1 MSAMED
7 AGMPRLLSFSYRD
20 SKGQVSERQLTR
32 WKENSVHIQGH
43 SDGDTFYRTFR
54 KDRVIE
60 YFSGSEYLRFDKAPP
75 APVLVS
81 IAPADVRGEIL
92 FTGFLAADRLKL
104 EALAE
109 KQGLCVVKTPTKA
122 LTFLCVGKNAGWT
135 KVRAASEKG
144 AFILNETQLME
155 VFETG
160 EISDTN
166 S

>member
-7 AGMPRLLSFSYRD
+7 AGKVRLLYFSYRD

-43 SDGDTFYRTFR
+43 SEGDTFYRTFR

-60 YFSGSEYLRFDKAPP
+60 YFSGSEHLKFDNALP
-75 APVLVS
+75 APVLIA

-92 FTGFLAADRLKL
+92 FTGFLAAHRLEL

-109 KQGLCVVKTPTKA
+109 KNGLRVVKTPTKA
-122 LTFLCVGKNAGWT
+122 LTFLCTGKTAGWT
-135 KVRAASEKG
+135 KVQAASEKG
-144 AFILNETQLME
+144 AFILTEAQLLE
-155 VFETG
+155 VFKTG
-160 EISDTN
+160 DISDTH
-166 S
+166 